1 MAAPL
6 LFLDVNIVRLKRRH
20 ILSIFRANN
29 RAQGQICGNKTLW
42 LCSKSSLFTVYTD
55 STIKSGISM
64 LLDKRQNTRVHIP
77 KHNKYW
83 GQHTKYWE
91 SGRNNHFSFLCPLFF
106 FSSTELHSG
115 IAFFMKMHAM
125 LPLNMAKWIWN
136 NLCIVS
142 GQAYNVL
149 KCDL

>member
-91 SGRNNHFSFLCPLFF
+91 SGRNNNFSFLCPLFF
-106 FSSTELHSG
+106 FFFHRTPFWDCFLHEDACNATFKYG
-115 IAFFMKMHAM
+115 QV
-125 LPLNMAKWIWN
+125 
-136 NLCIVS
+136 NLE
-142 GQAYNVL
+142 
-149 KCDL
+149 